1 MALFVNHEWTRMHTN
16 FLQSTEYTEETESL
30 ADVGPGSEEFV
41 DNMYFFKEESRGPPS
56 ARRFV
61 TLRASGNNVMRKLDV
76 LGLLTWRFIMLHMRV
91 RLRRSAHLRIVKIN
105 SCLRFAKTVA
115 LESDPPKSSAIS
127 TA

>member
-1 MALFVNHEWTRMHTN
+1 MHTN
-16 FLQSTEYTEETESL
+16 FLQSTEYTEGTESL
-30 ADVGPGSEEFV
+30 ADVGHGSEEFV
-41 DNMYFFKEESRGPPS
+41 ENMLFCIKEESVGPPS

-61 TLRASGNNVMRKLDV
+61 TLRASGNNVMRKLEV

-105 SCLRFAKTVA
+105 SCLRFAQTVA